1 MILFAHCRVDV
12 EGFHLLDLTTFY
24 FSNIIVYKLV
34 TIFIFYNILFIDK
47 IIRIIRIVA
56 ITFRNTCE
64 QDKYQ
69 KVAKIPIYFVIMSK
83 LMSIK
88 TNYEQFKHC
97 KKKFVTSLVN

>member
-1 MILFAHCRVDV
+1 MIVFAHRRVDV

-24 FSNIIVYKLV
+24 FNNIIIYKLV

-56 ITFRNTCE
+56 ITFRNTCK
-64 QDKYQ
+64 QDEYQ
-69 KVAKIPIYFVIMSK
+69 KVAKIPIYLVMMSK

-88 TNYEQFKHC
+88 TNYEKFKHC
-97 KKKFVTSLVN
+97 KKKFSHHW